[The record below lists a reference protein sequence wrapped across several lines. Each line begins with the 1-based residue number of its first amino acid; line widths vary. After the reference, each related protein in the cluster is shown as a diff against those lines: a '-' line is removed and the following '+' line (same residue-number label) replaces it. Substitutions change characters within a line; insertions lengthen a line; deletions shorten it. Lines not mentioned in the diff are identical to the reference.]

1 MSESPEKNVVALLEE
16 HVELAIATVQKL
28 RAEKLELEAEIA
40 RLTSDVLQRDAQI
53 QELETRNSN
62 LNESYELEKLTA
74 QEERAGIRQRLEE
87 LMAVLADTSEAGE
100 NDTSASVDEE
110 AEEGIVFAPDEEAEE
125 NIVFKP
131 RPVAS
136 VASAAESTESVKTED
151 TEA

>member
-16 HVELAIATVQKL
+16 HIELAIATVQKL

-40 RLTSDVLQRDAQI
+40 RLNSDVLQRDAQI
-53 QELETRNSN
+53 QELETRNNN
-62 LNESYELEKLTA
+62 LSEAYELEKLTA

-100 NDTSASVDEE
+100 NDAAASVDEE
-110 AEEGIVFAPDEEAEE
+110 AEESIVFT
-125 NIVFKP
+125 P

-136 VASAAESTESVKTED
+136 PSSVAESTDSVKTED
-151 TEA
+151 PEA

>member
-1 MSESPEKNVVALLEE
+1 MTESPEKNVVALLEE

-62 LNESYELEKLTA
+62 LNEAYELEKLTA

-87 LMAVLADTSEAGE
+87 LMAVLANTADTSEAGE
-100 NDTSASVDEE
+100 DDAAASADEE
-110 AEEGIVFAPDEEAEE
+110 TEESIVFT
-125 NIVFKP
+125 P
-131 RPVAS
+131 RPATPVAS
-136 VASAAESTESVKTED
+136 VEDTAESVKTDD

>member
-16 HVELAIATVQKL
+16 HIELAIATVQKL

-40 RLTSDVLQRDAQI
+40 RLNSDVLQRDAQI

-62 LNESYELEKLTA
+62 LSEAYELEKLTA

-100 NDTSASVDEE
+100 NDAAASVDEE
-110 AEEGIVFAPDEEAEE
+110 AEESIVFT
-125 NIVFKP
+125 P

-136 VASAAESTESVKTED
+136 PSSVSESTDSVKTED

>member
-62 LNESYELEKLTA
+62 LNEAYELEKLTA

-87 LMAVLADTSEAGE
+87 LMAVLADTSEAEE

-110 AEEGIVFAPDEEAEE
+110 AKEGIVFAPDEEAEE

>member
-62 LNESYELEKLTA
+62 LNEAYELEKLTA

-87 LMAVLADTSEAGE
+87 LMAVLADTSEAEE

-110 AEEGIVFAPDEEAEE
+110 AKEGIIFAPDEEAEE

>member
-1 MSESPEKNVVALLEE
+1 MTESPEKNVVALLEE

-62 LNESYELEKLTA
+62 LNEAYELEKVTA

-87 LMAVLADTSEAGE
+87 LMTVLADTSEAGE
-100 NDTSASVDEE
+100 DDAAASADEE
-110 AEEGIVFAPDEEAEE
+110 TEESIVFT
-125 NIVFKP
+125 P
-131 RPVAS
+131 RPATPVAS
-136 VASAAESTESVKTED
+136 GADTAESVKTDDDD

>member
-1 MSESPEKNVVALLEE
+1 MTESPEKNVVALLEE

-62 LNESYELEKLTA
+62 LNEAYELEKLTA

-87 LMAVLADTSEAGE
+87 LMSVLADTSEAGE
-100 NDTSASVDEE
+100 DDAAASADEE
-110 AEEGIVFAPDEEAEE
+110 TEESIVFTPGPAA
-125 NIVFKP
+125 
-131 RPVAS
+131 PVAS
-136 VASAAESTESVKTED
+136 GADTAESVKTDDDD

>member
-1 MSESPEKNVVALLEE
+1 MTESPEKNVVALLEE

-40 RLTSDVLQRDAQI
+40 RLTSDVLQRDSQI

-62 LNESYELEKLTA
+62 LNEAYELEKLTA

-87 LMAVLADTSEAGE
+87 LMTVLADTSEAGE
-100 NDTSASVDEE
+100 NDAAASADEE
-110 AEEGIVFAPDEEAEE
+110 TEESIVFTPGPAA
-125 NIVFKP
+125 
-131 RPVAS
+131 PVAP
-136 VASAAESTESVKTED
+136 VEDTAESVKTDD

>member
-16 HVELAIATVQKL
+16 HIELAIATVQKL

-40 RLTSDVLQRDAQI
+40 RLNSDVLQRDAQI
-53 QELETRNSN
+53 QELETRNNN
-62 LNESYELEKLTA
+62 LSEAYELEKLTA

-100 NDTSASVDEE
+100 NDAAASVDEE
-110 AEEGIVFAPDEEAEE
+110 AEESIVFT
-125 NIVFKP
+125 P

-136 VASAAESTESVKTED
+136 PSSAAESTDSVKTED

>member
-1 MSESPEKNVVALLEE
+1 MTESPEKNVVALLEE

-62 LNESYELEKLTA
+62 LNEAYELEKLTA

-87 LMAVLADTSEAGE
+87 LMTVLAETSGAGE
-100 NDTSASVDEE
+100 DDATASADEE
-110 AEEGIVFAPDEEAEE
+110 TEESIVFTPGPAAP
-125 NIVFKP
+125 
-131 RPVAS
+131 
-136 VASAAESTESVKTED
+136 VASAADTAESVKTDD

>member
-16 HVELAIATVQKL
+16 HIELAIATVQKL

-40 RLTSDVLQRDAQI
+40 RLNSDVLQRDAQI
-53 QELETRNSN
+53 QELETRNNN
-62 LNESYELEKLTA
+62 LSEAYELEKLTA

-100 NDTSASVDEE
+100 NAAAASVDEE
-110 AEEGIVFAPDEEAEE
+110 AEESIVFT
-125 NIVFKP
+125 P

-136 VASAAESTESVKTED
+136 PSSVSESTDSVKTED